1 MVRRKT
7 RRRVRVADATARVL
21 ISLGGVSVIV
31 AVLAIMVYL
40 VYAAAPLFSSGRA
53 EPSGSVR
60 MSGLEALDARPVFS
74 QVDEYRGTMLVV
86 TEQGTVA
93 AVRLSD
99 GAVETLGSLVPPDR
113 TLTAISTPTDTGRLA
128 LGFDD
133 GTFQIGTIGFVT
145 DFPPEQELPPGIAE
159 LGIGERKFV
168 GGGAFVDRTAQG
180 QLRRTSPVWEFAQ
193 PASLPAGTGPVVRID
208 LRSSRAEEVMVAM
221 REDGTAHF
229 NRVTIIRPLGG
240 GRPRTRLSS
249 LPVQYEG
256 THGRSRI
263 PDWLFLSGDSAH
275 LVVLWRDGIAVR
287 YARTDDG
294 FVPAEETALVPSGR
308 SLTYARALLGAK
320 TLVLGD
326 SAGGV
331 GGVFAARGT
340 SHQTPD
346 GYTLVRAH
354 DFPPST
360 SEHSTQIVAGAIAVR
375 DRLFATGD
383 TSGRVVIRHMT
394 SGKVVARVEAGAT
407 PVAIA
412 ITPKTDGLVV
422 LGSDGRL
429 STWDL
434 SPGHPEASVRALFGK
449 VWYEGESEPGFVY
462 QSSSGE
468 DTAEVKYSLV
478 PLIFGTIKATVYA
491 LLFAIPIA
499 IFAAIYTSEMLHPS
513 VRNRIKPVIETMA
526 SLPSVVLGFI
536 AAIVIAPLARDWLPS
551 ILLAFFAVPVCVL
564 CAAYAWQLV
573 PIRVAARLTSAAHFA
588 VVGVVVLVGL
598 WVSGMLGGVME
609 RVLFTPTPAEQLVM
623 ANFVEPVP
631 REQWPEPFRSAPRL
645 SGELSRAAAEHGL
658 FIRSGQLVRPVGSV
672 TDPEV
677 AALIARERLDRADIR
692 RWLDGTIGGA
702 WPGWFLLMTLPS
714 LITVVLVRSKL
725 LDPSLAGLAGP
736 GQTSTAGMVE
746 LVKLVA
752 TLACGLGLSAILAW
766 VLAGMGLD
774 ARDSVFGS
782 FSQRNT
788 LIVAIVM
795 GFAIIP
801 IIYTISEDAMSAVPG
816 SLRSASLG
824 CGATR
829 WQTATRVVLP
839 IAASGIFSA
848 CMIGLGR
855 AAGETMIVLMATGNT
870 PSMDWNIFSGFRTLA
885 ANIAF
890 EIPEAPKDSTHYRIL
905 FLGGLCLFALTF
917 VVNTAAEIVRQRF
930 RQRSAAL

>member
-1 MVRRKT
+1 
-7 RRRVRVADATARVL
+7 VADTTARVL
-21 ISLGGVSVIV
+21 ISLGGVSVII

-40 VYAAAPLFSSGRA
+40 VYAAAPLFFSGRA
-53 EPSGSVR
+53 VAVQSVR
-60 MSGLEALDARPVFS
+60 MTGDEALDEPLAFS
-74 QVDEYRGTMLVV
+74 MVDEYRGTMLVV
-86 TEQGTVA
+86 SVRGDVA
-93 AVRLSD
+93 AVRMSD
-99 GAVETLGSLVPPDR
+99 GAVEPLGSLVTPDR
-113 TLTAISTPTDTGRLA
+113 ALTAISIPTDSGRLA

-145 DFPPEQELPPGIAE
+145 DFPSAQDLPQGVAV
-159 LGIGERKFV
+159 LGIGDRMPL
-168 GGGAFVDRTAQG
+168 GRGAFVDRTAQG
-180 QLRRTSPVWEFAQ
+180 QLRRTSPVWDFAQ
-193 PASLPAGTGPVVRID
+193 PAHLPSGDGPVVRID
-208 LRSSRAEEVMVAM
+208 LRSSRAEEAMVAL
-221 REDGTAHF
+221 RADGSAHF
-229 NRVTIIRPLGG
+229 NRVSIIRPLGG
-240 GRPRTRLSS
+240 GRPRTRLHS
-249 LPVQYEG
+249 LPVQYEAVE
-256 THGRSRI
+256 GRSSI
-263 PDWLFLSGDSAH
+263 PDWLFLSGDAAH
-275 LVVLWRDGIAVR
+275 LVALWRDGAGVR
-287 YARTDDG
+287 YARTEGG
-294 FVPAEETALVPSGR
+294 FVFAEQSGLVPPGR
-308 SLTYARALLGAK
+308 SLTYARTLLGAK
-320 TLVLGD
+320 TLILGD

-331 GGVFAARGT
+331 GGAFAARGT
-340 SHQTPD
+340 SYETPD

-354 DFPPST
+354 DYPPSP
-360 SEHSTQIVAGAIAVR
+360 SEHSAEIMAGAIAVR

-383 TSGRVVIRHMT
+383 SSGRVIVRHMT
-394 SGKVVARVEAGAT
+394 SGKVVAQVEVGSAPRA
-407 PVAIA
+407 VA

-422 LGSDGRL
+422 ISADGRL

-449 VWYEGESEPGFVY
+449 VWYEGESEPGYVY

-468 DTAEVKYSLV
+468 DTAEVKYSLI

-499 IFAAIYTSEMLHPS
+499 IFAAVYTSEMLHPS

-564 CAAYAWQLV
+564 CAAYLWQLV
-573 PIRVAARLTSAAHFA
+573 PVRVAARLTSSAQFA
-588 VVGVVVLVGL
+588 LVGAVMLCGL
-598 WVSGMLGGVME
+598 WVAGMLGGVLE
-609 RVLFTPTPAEQLVM
+609 RALFTPTPSEQLVM
-623 ANFVEPVP
+623 ANFVEAVP
-631 REQWPEPFRSAPRL
+631 REQWPEPFRSVPRI
-645 SGELSRAAAEHGL
+645 SGELSRDAAEHGL
-658 FIRSGQLVRPVGSV
+658 FIRSGQLVRPVGNVS
-672 TDPEV
+672 DPD
-677 AALIARERLDRADIR
+677 AAELIARERLDRADIR

-702 WPGWFLLMTLPS
+702 WPGWFMLMTLPS
-714 LITVVLVRSKL
+714 LITVVLMRSRL
-725 LDPSLAGLAGP
+725 VDPFLAGLSGP
-736 GQTSTAGMVE
+736 GHTTKAGIVE
-746 LVKLVA
+746 LIKFTL
-752 TLACGLGLSAILAW
+752 TLACGLGLSA
-766 VLAGMGLD
+766 VLAGVLSGMGLD

-801 IIYTISEDAMSAVPG
+801 IIYTISEDAMSSVPG

-905 FLGGLCLFALTF
+905 FLGGLCLFGLTF

-930 RQRSAAL
+930 RRRSAAL